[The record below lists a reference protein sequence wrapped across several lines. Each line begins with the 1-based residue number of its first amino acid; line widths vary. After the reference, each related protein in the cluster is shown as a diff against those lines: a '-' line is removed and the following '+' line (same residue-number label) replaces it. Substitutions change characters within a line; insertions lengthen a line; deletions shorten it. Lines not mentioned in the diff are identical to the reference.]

1 MTLSAAAIGA
11 AQVPVQLPPDTNGET
26 ILANVRA
33 LRPAIVAARD
43 EIEQGRR
50 LPQHLAEAL
59 RQAGVYR
66 LAMPR
71 AWGGAE
77 ADPFVQFKV
86 LEELVLADASVAWCA
101 AIGFAAGGYFTALL
115 DQDVAR
121 ALFPSVDLIT
131 AGANRPQGRAVKA
144 PGGYHVSGRWSF
156 GSGCQNADRMLGGCL
171 IFDDDGPLKDAKGRP
186 ASRICYLPL
195 EAVTVLDTWTSTGL
209 RGSGSHDYTV
219 TDVFV
224 PAEHTFDRYFEEP
237 VRRPGTLYA
246 FPTLFLVV
254 HAPMATGLG
263 LAAIAAVKEL
273 AQGKS
278 TMFGTGLR
286 DEAYVQTAVARAEA
300 LVGSARSYMLDI
312 LGDIWQ
318 TLLAGDPLSSDQQA
332 RFRLAITHTHTA
344 CVEAVQLMY
353 HTAGGT
359 SSYASSPLD
368 RYLRDINTINQHIV
382 VGPKSYEAAGRMLLG
397 LEPG

>member
-1 MTLSAAAIGA
+1 MTLPAAEIGA
-11 AQVPVQLPPDTNGET
+11 AQVPVQQPPDTNGET

-77 ADPFVQFKV
+77 ADPLVQYRV
-86 LEELVLADASVAWCA
+86 LEELTLADASVGWCA
-101 AIGFAAGGYFTALL
+101 AIGFAAGGYFSARL
-115 DQDVAR
+115 DQDAAR
-121 ALFPSVDLIT
+121 ALYPDVDLIT
-131 AGANRPQGRAVKA
+131 AGAARPQGRAVKT
-144 PGGYHVSGRWSF
+144 PGGYRISGRWTF

-171 IFDDDGPLKDAKGRP
+171 IFDDDGPVNDAEGRP
-186 ASRICYLPL
+186 MLRICYLPL
-195 EAVTVLDTWTSTGL
+195 EAVTILDTWTSTGL

-224 PAEHTFDRYFEEP
+224 PAEHSFAFFFEEP
-237 VRRPGTLYA
+237 SSRPGPLYA
-246 FPTLFLVV
+246 FPLLFQAT
-254 HAPMATGLG
+254 HAPIATGLG
-263 LAAIAAVKEL
+263 LAAIAAFKDL
-273 AQGKS
+273 AQSKP
-278 TMFGTGLR
+278 TFVGTGLR

-368 RYLRDINTINQHIV
+368 RSLRDINTINQHIV